1 MESQPGNLEVSRS
14 WSRIYNSTNATQ
26 DLRKVYCPPL
36 DDSLFYAVALDYDL
50 SIPAQHGALRKTLDE
65 LQEAATV
72 NEAADADP
80 DTEPSLSGQ
89 LASRTTGEEHSS
101 SHDLTSATSELS
113 NLTLNGESNSLGEG
127 LEHLSET
134 EKRKYLKDLFPG
146 IDNDHIRNSLAGA
159 GSLHAAVDELLNVA
173 FLSKYSDEDA
183 TGHSEPLR
191 GIEAFSEDLRPDRG
205 RKRRNKKKNRTTD
218 SSRTN
223 STGSYSTESRPA
235 PNVWA
240 NASGDVEYICSRTY
254 LPSQVV
260 SSVYHK
266 FSANLPATIRDLAEK
281 EKAKL
286 PPFDKAD
293 PIVQM
298 QVEELRENFP
308 DVAPSRIQAL
318 LSLAR
323 NIPSATYELIEVML
337 EQPQEQQLG
346 DIQNMVRYAPIN
358 LKDEDDQPGTIGKRA
373 STSHMAY
380 GADHSISAS
389 LAFGQASAAAR
400 RAKSDRLMGGA
411 AAYYASVGH
420 DHLRIAKAESAAMAD
435 ALVSQQSTRTM
446 IDLHGVS
453 VADGVRIAQAKTQA
467 WYDGLGDAKYVSGG
481 GGPVRAGFQ
490 IVTGVGTHS
499 KNNAPR
505 LGPAVAKALVRAGW
519 RVEVGH
525 GEMYVTGKVRK

>member
-1 MESQPGNLEVSRS
+1 LLLGDNKTDAR
-14 WSRIYNSTNATQ
+14 Q

-50 SIPAQHGALRKTLDE
+50 NVPAQNAALRKTLDE
-65 LQEAATV
+65 LREAAAI
-72 NEAADADP
+72 NEAADAHP
-80 DTEPSLSGQ
+80 DVESPLSGR
-89 LASRTTGEEHSS
+89 LASRTAGEEHSS
-101 SHDLTSATSELS
+101 SHDVTSATSEFS
-113 NLTLNGESNSLGEG
+113 NLTLNGENSSLGEG
-127 LEHLSET
+127 LEHLPEI
-134 EKRKYLKDLFPG
+134 EKQKYLKDLFPG
-146 IDNDHIRNSLAGA
+146 IGHETIRSALASA

-173 FLSKYSDEDA
+173 FLSKYNAEDA
-183 TGHSEPLR
+183 DSHTEPIR

-205 RKRRNKKKNRTTD
+205 RKRRNKKKTRTTD

-223 STGSYSTESRPA
+223 STGSFGTDSRP
-235 PNVWA
+235 PTNVWA
-240 NASGDVEYICSRTY
+240 NASGDVEYICSRTF
-254 LPSQVV
+254 LSSQVV

-266 FSANLPATIRDLAEK
+266 FSANLPATIRELAEK

-308 DVAPSRIQAL
+308 DVAPSRVQAL

-323 NIPSATYELIEVML
+323 NIPSATYELIEAML
-337 EQPQEQQLG
+337 EQPQEQPHG

-358 LKDEDDQPGTIGKRA
+358 LNEEDDQAWTTVKRG

-380 GADHSISAS
+380 GSDHSMSAS
-389 LAFGQASAAAR
+389 QAFGQASAAAR

-435 ALVSQQSTRTM
+435 ALVSQQSTRNM

-453 VADGVRIAQAKTQA
+453 VADGVRIAQARTQA

-525 GEMYVTGKVRK
+525 GEMFVTGKLRK